1 MALADGPGWAH
12 LCIDVQRMFAEE
24 TPWQAP
30 WLKRVLP
37 AIEELAGRMA
47 ERTVF
52 TRFQP
57 PRGGDDVPGAWRTYY
72 DRWPEMVGERL
83 DPSMR
88 ELVPAL
94 SRFVPPGR
102 VFDKP
107 IYSPWLSGELHR
119 FLRKDAVERVIISGG
134 ESDICVLATV
144 LGAIDLGYHVVLPL
158 DALFGSADETH
169 DAVLDIYRS
178 RFQTQLT
185 ITSVA
190 ELLG

>member
-1 MALADGPGWAH
+1 MLLTQGPRWAH

-24 TPWQAP
+24 TPWRAP
-30 WLKRVLP
+30 WLERVLP
-37 AIEELAGRMA
+37 AIEELAGRA
-47 ERTVF
+47 PERTIF
-52 TRFQP
+52 TRFLP
-57 PRGGDDVPGAWRTYY
+57 PGTRDDASGAWRTYY
-72 DRWPEMVGERL
+72 DRWPDMVRERL
-83 DPSMR
+83 DPRMLD
-88 ELVPAL
+88 LVPAL
-94 SRFVPPGR
+94 ARFVPPGR

-119 FLRKDAVERVIISGG
+119 FLRQDGVERLVISGG
-134 ESDICVLATV
+134 ESDICVLATI

-185 ITSVA
+185 IVGVSD
-190 ELLG
+190 LLG